1 MQRTT
6 ETFKLLLGK
15 RKGNNKGNSLST
27 CLGPTICRK
36 LVSFLGFLDSG
47 MSLLM
52 QLFGKGL
59 LWGGSAE
66 EWECHSCL
74 KGLQLTARWL
84 PRGLGS
90 PYWFRGSWPPL
101 HSQSSNDLFLGDGL
115 PQACEQVVPIFG
127 TSITQI
133 PMLTSDLSPCPVSL
147 PMILFFM
154 LTQRLETVSELSS
167 HSINI
172 PGDPRLWGTIV
183 AFLWI
188 LSKWFTSH
196 FSAKPQ
202 QCCLISGVRGF
213 SWGSHSLYPCL
224 YVLPFAS
231 LCFSG
236 CLVV

>member
-15 RKGNNKGNSLST
+15 RKGNNKGNSVST

-66 EWECHSCL
+66 EWECRSCL

-90 PYWFRGSWPPL
+90 PYWFRRSWPPL
-101 HSQSSNDLFLGDGL
+101 HSQSSNHLFLGDGL
-115 PQACEQVVPIFG
+115 PQACEQVIIFG

-133 PMLTSDLSPCPVSL
+133 PMLTP
-147 PMILFFM
+147 
-154 LTQRLETVSELSS
+154 
-167 HSINI
+167 
-172 PGDPRLWGTIV
+172 DP
-183 AFLWI
+183 
-188 LSKWFTSH
+188 FT
-196 FSAKPQ
+196 
-202 QCCLISGVRGF
+202 LSGVPTYD
-213 SWGSHSLYPCL
+213 SLFYADTATGNCLWAFFRQHQYPRW
-224 YVLPFAS
+224 P
-231 LCFSG
+231 
-236 CLVV
+236 